1 MSPAS
6 NNGALQPDTVIA
18 DETAERIL
26 DVALTLFL
34 EFGYRRTTME
44 TVARRLGVSRV
55 TVYRYHADKAALF
68 QAVMLRE
75 VQRESFQIEQRLATL
90 SIEENPVVEGFV
102 LAVRLARQHA
112 LIRRLIDTDPEWLVL
127 HMTLQGGAMLQFAMA
142 AASAFL
148 HQPKFRD
155 WLKIPDLDLAGEMF
169 VRLLMSA
176 ILTPGGIL
184 TSDDDDELR
193 KVASYL
199 VQPLL

>member
-6 NNGALQPDTVIA
+6 NNDVLQPDTAIA

-75 VQRESFQIEQRLATL
+75 VQRESLQIEQRLATL

-127 HMTLQGGAMLQFAMA
+127 HMTLQGGAMLQFAIA

-148 HQPKFRD
+148 HQPKFKH
-155 WLKIPDLDLAGEMF
+155 WLKTQDLNLAGEMF

-193 KVASYL
+193 RVASYL
-199 VQPLL
+199 VQP

>member
-1 MSPAS
+1 MSPVS
-6 NNGALQPDTVIA
+6 NNDVLQPDTAIA

-75 VQRESFQIEQRLATL
+75 VQRESLQIEQRLATL

-127 HMTLQGGAMLQFAMA
+127 HMTLQGGAMLQFAIA

-148 HQPKFRD
+148 HQPKFKH
-155 WLKIPDLDLAGEMF
+155 WLKTQDLNLAGEMF

-193 KVASYL
+193 RVASYL

>member
-6 NNGALQPDTVIA
+6 NDGALQPDTASA

-75 VQRESFQIEQRLATL
+75 VQRESLQIEQRLATL

-127 HMTLQGGAMLQFAMA
+127 HMTLQGGTMLQFAIA

-148 HQPKFRD
+148 HQPKFKH
-155 WLKIPDLDLAGEMF
+155 WLKTQDLNLAGEMF

-193 KVASYL
+193 RVASYL

>member
-1 MSPAS
+1 M
-6 NNGALQPDTVIA
+6 
-18 DETAERIL
+18 
-26 DVALTLFL
+26 
-34 EFGYRRTTME
+34 
-44 TVARRLGVSRV
+44 ARRLGVSRV

-75 VQRESFQIEQRLATL
+75 VQRESLQIEQRLATL

-127 HMTLQGGAMLQFAMA
+127 HITLQGGAMLQFAIA

-148 HQPKFRD
+148 HQPKFKH
-155 WLKIPDLDLAGEMF
+155 WLKTQDLNLAGEMF

-193 KVASYL
+193 RVASYL

>member
-6 NNGALQPDTVIA
+6 NNDVLQPDTAIA

-75 VQRESFQIEQRLATL
+75 VQRESLQIEQRLATL

-127 HMTLQGGAMLQFAMA
+127 HMTLQGRAMLQFAIA

-148 HQPKFRD
+148 HQPKFKH
-155 WLKIPDLDLAGEMF
+155 WLKTQDLNLAGEMF

-193 KVASYL
+193 RVASYL

>member
-6 NNGALQPDTVIA
+6 NNDVLQPDTAIA

-75 VQRESFQIEQRLATL
+75 VQRESLQIEQRLATL

-127 HMTLQGGAMLQFAMA
+127 HMTLQGGAMLQFAIA

-148 HQPKFRD
+148 HQPKFKH
-155 WLKIPDLDLAGEMF
+155 WLKTQDLNLAGEMF

-193 KVASYL
+193 RVASYL